1 MSHMA
6 QNMSDNNHPV
16 SSASET
22 DDIHMKNDLKFEKQ
36 VSILTIQNTDR
47 KRFAPNLVFEIVA

>member
-1 MSHMA
+1 
-6 QNMSDNNHPV
+6 MSDNNHPV
-16 SSASET
+16 SSGSET